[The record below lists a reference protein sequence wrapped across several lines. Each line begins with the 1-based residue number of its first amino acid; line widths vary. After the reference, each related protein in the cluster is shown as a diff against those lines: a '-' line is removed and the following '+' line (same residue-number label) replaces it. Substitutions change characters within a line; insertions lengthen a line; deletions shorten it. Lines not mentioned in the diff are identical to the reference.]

1 MKITKKQIL
10 LISIFILAFSLR
22 LIALN
27 QSLWLDEAIQ
37 AWSTTFSLKNLITG
51 YMKGDFNPP
60 LYHLILWGWAK
71 LFGTSEIV
79 LRLPSVFFGLGIVYF
94 VYKISRSRLATI
106 LTAINPLLIYYSQE
120 ARMYSLAAFLFLASL
135 YYFQKYYKT
144 KSKRHKI
151 LYTIYYV
158 LALLSHYLIWF
169 TIPIFIF
176 LTPFIL
182 LPVVFCLLPILPLT
196 YFQVSGALGAASI
209 PAWANLSAPT
219 LKNLFLLPAKF
230 VTGRIPFQIV
240 YLPVVIIFWLLW
252 FLPVLKKK
260 ISLNHFLLIFTIIT
274 VALFSL
280 IAPSFTYFRFL
291 FLVPL
296 FIIGVTQG
304 INLLPSKIKKITV
317 CIVIFSSI
325 LYTTYYILNTNNH
338 REDWRSLAAQ
348 LPLDSQI
355 YTYPSISAP
364 LKYYYSGSTSDLQN
378 LPAETA
384 KLWVGTIYTVPYAA
398 PIFDPQLE
406 YQAFLKDNGYQLIQK
421 QYFNSVPLE
430 VWQKN

>member
-10 LISIFILAFSLR
+10 LISIFILAFGLR

-60 LYHLILWGWAK
+60 LYHLILWGWTK
-71 LFGTSEIV
+71 LFGTSEIA

-94 VYKISRSRLATI
+94 VYKISSSRLATL

-120 ARMYSLAAFLFLASL
+120 ARMYSLAAFLFLGSL
-135 YYFQKYYKT
+135 YYFQKFYKT
-144 KSKRHKI
+144 KLKKYKI
-151 LYTIYYV
+151 LFTAYYI

-169 TIPIFIF
+169 TIPIFVF
-176 LTPFIL
+176 FTPFIL
-182 LPVVFCLLPILPLT
+182 LPLVFCLLPILPLT

-230 VTGRIPFQIV
+230 VTGRIDFQFV
-240 YLPVVIIFWLLW
+240 YLPIIIIFWLLW

-260 ISLNHFLLIFTIIT
+260 INLNYFLLIFTIT
-274 VALFSL
+274 AVALFSFL
-280 IAPSFTYFRFL
+280 APSFTYFRFL

-304 INLLPSKIKKITV
+304 ISLLPSKIKKIAV
-317 CIVIFSSI
+317 CIVIFPSI

-348 LPLDSQI
+348 IPLDSQI
-355 YTYPSISAP
+355 FTYPSVNAP
-364 LKYYYSGSTSDLQN
+364 LRYYYSGQILN
-378 LPAETA
+378 LNNIENS
-384 KLWVGTIYTVPYAA
+384 KIENLFLVPYAA
-398 PIFDPQLE
+398 PILDPQLE
-406 YQAFLKDNGYQLIQK
+406 YQAFLKDNDYQLIQK